1 MTILLHTEHHWR
13 GASEFSRFGKR
24 MNRSLTLT
32 LWALGRL
39 PSEQLPEVATD
50 WLAKGLDS
58 PSLRQLAGVGS
69 PVMSEVGPLFEK
81 VLAELEVAAPNKEEA
96 LMFLDRH
103 YAQQIVEGTVSP
115 YEGAQKIWWQVTNAF
130 KKPSQ
135 LLLTFVGAASELEDL
150 PERTLQDGYDRN
162 KYASELESTIV
173 SSARE
178 LLHERAEPGAPPNGG
193 PAGSSGKSGVAEG
206 PPSVS

>member
-1 MTILLHTEHHWR
+1 
-13 GASEFSRFGKR
+13 
-24 MNRSLTLT
+24 MNRALTLS

-50 WLAKGLDS
+50 WLAKGFDS

-81 VLAELEVAAPNKEEA
+81 VLAELEVTTPKKEEA
-96 LMFLDRH
+96 LMFLARD

-115 YEGAQKIWWQVTNAF
+115 YEGARKIWWQVTNAF
-130 KKPSQ
+130 NKPRQ
-135 LLLTFVGAASELEDL
+135 LLLTFVGAASELEEL
-150 PERTLQDGYDRN
+150 QERTLQDGYNRK
-162 KYASELESTIV
+162 KYACELEATIV

-178 LLHERAEPGAPPNGG
+178 LLNERAEPDASPNGG
-193 PAGSSGKSGVAEG
+193 PATRLGNSGVAEG

>member
-1 MTILLHTEHHWR
+1 
-13 GASEFSRFGKR
+13 

-39 PSEQLPEVATD
+39 PSDQLPQVATD
-50 WLAKGLDS
+50 WLTEGLDS

-81 VLAELEVAAPNKEEA
+81 VLAELEIVAPKKEAA
-96 LMFLDRH
+96 LVLLGRH
-103 YAQQIVEGTVSP
+103 YAQQII
-115 YEGAQKIWWQVTNAF
+115 EGAIPPYKGARSIWWEVTNAID
-130 KKPSQ
+130 KPGQ

-150 PERTLQDGYDRN
+150 PERTLEDGHDRTT
-162 KYASELESTIV
+162 YARELEATIV
-173 SSARE
+173 ASARE
-178 LLHERAEPGAPPNGG
+178 LLHQTAEPGAPPNGG
-193 PAGSSGKSGVAEG
+193 PTAPVDNSGASEG